1 MPSPPEHD
9 EVLATVDTFFAAF
22 VSGPGV
28 VDGAVQLRRVL
39 DPDAVIVRAGGAGPT
54 TYSVDTFVEP
64 RVELLESGALADFRE
79 WVTSARV
86 DLSGDIA
93 QVWCTYAKEWVADGE
108 PQQGRGTKSIQLV
121 RTQDRWRIT
130 AVVWDDERP
139 GLRVQDPG
147 PSHPQGQPPGQ

>member
-1 MPSPPEHD
+1 MPSPDHD

-28 VDGAVQLRRVL
+28 VDGAVRLRGVL
-39 DPDAVIVRAGGAGPT
+39 DPGAVIVRAGDAAPT

-64 RVELLESGALADFRE
+64 RVELLQSGALEDFRE
-79 WVTSARV
+79 WVTGARV

-108 PQQGRGTKSIQLV
+108 RQQGNGTKSIQLV
-121 RTQDRWRIT
+121 RTRDRWRIT
-130 AVVWDDERP
+130 AVVWEDERP
-139 GLRVQDPG
+139 GLRVQEPRPSDPK
-147 PSHPQGQPPGQ
+147 GQPPGQ